1 MFKKNKSWDWKEKKV
16 QSEVTT
22 FNEEAENQED
32 DNEDREGTPQ
42 HVSPITS
49 LQSSPPNSSS
59 SSPRSTPKKMRSLSN
74 IYERCNFCVE
84 EPENFKEAIK
94 HEVWKT
100 AVQKAIH
107 VIEKSKT

>member
-1 MFKKNKSWDWKEKKV
+1 MSLGIGKEKKV

-32 DNEDREGTPQ
+32 DNEDHEGIPQ

-49 LQSSPPNSSS
+49 PQSSSSNSSS
-59 SSPRSTPKKMRSLSN
+59 SSPSSTPRKMRSLSN
-74 IYERCNFCVE
+74 VYERCNFCVE
-84 EPENFKEAIK
+84 EPENFDEAIK

-100 AVQKAIH
+100 AMQEEIH
-107 VIEKSKT
+107 VIEK